1 MATLTIEAPAR
12 AGVQRRVRSGFYVGL
27 SGLMVAMMVVGFW
40 PSYFGP
46 MLRGDVAR
54 PAIIQAHGA
63 IFVGWMALLMAQV
76 AFAARG
82 RIDLHKRIGRYGIG
96 YGWAVL
102 VIGVVV
108 GPAASVLHIQAGEW
122 TRARGAGF
130 LLTTAHPLDLS
141 RRHAAAVR
149 RGHAHS
155 VRGVRD
161 LASHR
166 PAHHRRLAIRSR
178 SRRWGC
184 ASAGRTCPKPRVS
197 VSAPGF

>member
-96 YGWAVL
+96 YG
-102 VIGVVV
+102 
-108 GPAASVLHIQAGEW
+108 
-122 TRARGAGF
+122 
-130 LLTTAHPLDLS
+130 
-141 RRHAAAVR
+141 
-149 RGHAHS
+149 
-155 VRGVRD
+155 
-161 LASHR
+161 
-166 PAHHRRLAIRSR
+166 
-178 SRRWGC
+178 
-184 ASAGRTCPKPRVS
+184 
-197 VSAPGF
+197 